1 MLIAIPT
8 DLTLG
13 LATLAIELVT
23 VVGSVG
29 IVVYKL
35 GNVVARFEAIGEKQ
49 AGEIGE
55 LKEDVKSL
63 SKILTELALQSQR
76 QTALQEQVN
85 RIDRLIEDL
94 RRGEGF
100 ILPFPPRS

>member
-1 MLIAIPT
+1 MILAIPAE
-8 DLTLG
+8 LSVG
-13 LATLAIELVT
+13 LATLAVELVT
-23 VVGSVG
+23 IIGSVG

-35 GNVVARFEAIGEKQ
+35 GSVVTRFEAIGEKQ

-55 LKEDVKSL
+55 LKEDVKAV
-63 SKILTELALQSQR
+63 SKILTEVALQNQR
-76 QTALQEQVN
+76 QSALEERVN
-85 RIDRLIEDL
+85 RIDRLLEDL